1 MFENKNFRLALIVN
15 LFISITFLIFTSD
28 NTWVSDDYPYIF
40 GTKLFNLINNQTFFI
55 YEFMGSEERFVPLFW
70 FIVQFITLNHN

>member
-40 GTKLFNLINNQTFFI
+40 EQNFLI
-55 YEFMGSEERFVPLFW
+55 
-70 FIVQFITLNHN
+70 